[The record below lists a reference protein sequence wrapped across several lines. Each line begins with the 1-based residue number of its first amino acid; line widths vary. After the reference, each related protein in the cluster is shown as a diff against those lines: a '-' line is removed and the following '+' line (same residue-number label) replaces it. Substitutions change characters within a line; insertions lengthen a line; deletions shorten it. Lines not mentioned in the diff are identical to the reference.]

1 MSFLLKIVEGPNKG
15 AEITLVEGVA
25 VTFGKTDDCDIML
38 ADATFPD
45 SPVSLEATPTGV
57 TVDGAALANFH
68 VRTIGSTAF
77 AVGPADA
84 PWGDLTWPAR
94 EARSAE
100 AADGP
105 SGGEAPTSPSDYPVS
120 EPPSGATAESPA
132 SSTSHRGCLGCLVV
146 FILLAILLAVLGWF
160 FRDQAL
166 PGAKKVWRMA
176 SGTTKESGNGSAG
189 TAETSGVYTN
199 ETLPMLVARYV
210 LAETNRNGNTVYVG
224 NFATRAERLSA
235 TARIYAAQPGVEL
248 DLSDGETLKTAV
260 ADTLALVG
268 EQALSVVAVT
278 NRTAVLV
285 GRTANLR
292 RTLEAISADVPKL
305 VNVDVAGVKIV
316 RVDPEPPR
324 ASLPRTSSP
333 EVLTVAD
340 VDSGNDDSGDDD
352 SEKPVAPPRVD
363 LPVCGILTTPYPCL
377 VLRDGARI
385 MEGASIGDNVV
396 LKIAADSVTLTNATG
411 RFVWKP

>member
-15 AEITLVEGVA
+15 AEIALVEGVA

-45 SPVSLEATPTGV
+45 SPVRLEATPTGV

-94 EARSAE
+94 EERQEGAAE
-100 AADGP
+100 GR
-105 SGGEAPTSPSDYPVS
+105 EAPTPPSDRPATES
-120 EPPSGATAESPA
+120 PNGATDESPA
-132 SSTSHRGCLGCLVV
+132 SSTRRHGCLGCLVV

-160 FRDQAL
+160 FRDQAR
-166 PGAKKVWRMA
+166 PYAEKVWRMV
-176 SGTTKESGNGSAG
+176 SGSAGASGNGSAG
-189 TAETSGVYTN
+189 SAETSGVYTN
-199 ETLPMLVARYV
+199 ETLPVLVARYV

-305 VNVDVAGVKIV
+305 VNVDVAGVKII

-333 EVLTVAD
+333 PEVLTVAY
-340 VDSGNDDSGDDD
+340 VDSDNDDTGDED

-377 VLRDGARI
+377 VLRNGARVL
-385 MEGASIGDNVV
+385 EGAPLGDSTVT
-396 LKIAADSVTLTNATG
+396 KIEADSVTVTNSAG
-411 RFVWKP
+411 KFVWRP

>member
-15 AEITLVEGVA
+15 AEIALVEGVA

-45 SPVSLEATPTGV
+45 SPVRLEATPTGV

-84 PWGDLTWPAR
+84 PWGDLTWPVR
-94 EARSAE
+94 EE
-100 AADGP
+100 TP
-105 SGGEAPTSPSDYPVS
+105 PPAP
-120 EPPSGATAESPA
+120 EPPKDVAAESPA
-132 SSTSHRGCLGCLVV
+132 PPTRRRRGCFGCLVV
-146 FILLAILLAVLGWF
+146 IILVAILLAVLGWF
-160 FRDQAL
+160 FRDQAR
-166 PGAKKVWRMA
+166 PCAEKVWRMA
-176 SGTTKESGNGSAG
+176 SGSAGESRNGSAG
-189 TAETSGVYTN
+189 TAETSGVCTN
-199 ETLPMLVARYV
+199 ETLPQLVARYV

-268 EQALSVVAVT
+268 ERTLSVVAVT

-324 ASLPRTSSP
+324 ASLPRASSP
-333 EVLTVAD
+333 PEALTVAD
-340 VDSGNDDSGDDD
+340 VDSDNDDSGDEDP
-352 SEKPVAPPRVD
+352 EKPVAPPRVD

>member
-1 MSFLLKIVEGPNKG
+1 MNFLLKIVEGPNKG
-15 AEITLVEGVA
+15 AEIALVEGVA

-45 SPVSLEATPTGV
+45 SPVRLEATPTGV

-84 PWGDLTWPAR
+84 PWGDLTWPVR
-94 EARSAE
+94 EETPPPA
-100 AADGP
+100 
-105 SGGEAPTSPSDYPVS
+105 T
-120 EPPSGATAESPA
+120 EPPKEVTAESPA
-132 SSTSHRGCLGCLVV
+132 PPTRRRRGCFGCLVV
-146 FILLAILLAVLGWF
+146 FILVAILLAVLGWF
-160 FRDQAL
+160 FRDQAR
-166 PGAKKVWRMA
+166 PCAEKVWRMA
-176 SGTTKESGNGSAG
+176 SRDFGESGNG
-189 TAETSGVYTN
+189 TAETSGVSTN
-199 ETLPMLVARYV
+199 ETLPVLVARYA

-224 NFATRAERLSA
+224 DFATRAERLSA
-235 TARIYAAQPGVEL
+235 TAKIYAAQPGVEL

-278 NRTAVLV
+278 NRTAVLA

-305 VNVDVAGVKIV
+305 ANVDVAGVKIV
-316 RVDPEPPR
+316 RVNPEPPR

-333 EVLTVAD
+333 PEVLTVAY
-340 VDSGNDDSGDDD
+340 VDSDNDDTGDED

-396 LKIAADSVTLTNATG
+396 LKITADSVTLTNATG

>member
-1 MSFLLKIVEGPNKG
+1 MNFLLKIVEGPNKG
-15 AEITLVEGVA
+15 AEIALVEGVA

-45 SPVSLEATPTGV
+45 SPVRLEATPTGV

-84 PWGDLTWPAR
+84 PWGDLTWPVR
-94 EARSAE
+94 EETPPPA
-100 AADGP
+100 
-105 SGGEAPTSPSDYPVS
+105 T
-120 EPPSGATAESPA
+120 EPPKEVTAESPA
-132 SSTSHRGCLGCLVV
+132 PPTRRRHGCLGCLVV

-160 FRDQAL
+160 FRDQAR
-166 PGAKKVWRMA
+166 PYAEKVWRMA
-176 SGTTKESGNGSAG
+176 SRDFGESGNG
-189 TAETSGVYTN
+189 TAETSGVSTN
-199 ETLPMLVARYV
+199 ETLPVLVARYA

-224 NFATRAERLSA
+224 DFATRAERLSA
-235 TARIYAAQPGVEL
+235 TAKIYAAQPGVEL

-278 NRTAVLV
+278 NRTAVLA

-305 VNVDVAGVKIV
+305 ANVDVAGVKIV
-316 RVDPEPPR
+316 RVNPEPPR
-324 ASLPRTSSP
+324 ASLPRTSSAP

-340 VDSGNDDSGDDD
+340 VDSDNDDSGDED
-352 SEKPVAPPRVD
+352 SEKPVAPRVD

-396 LKIAADSVTLTNATG
+396 LKITADSVTLTNATG

>member
-1 MSFLLKIVEGPNKG
+1 MNFLLKIVEGPNKG
-15 AEITLVEGVA
+15 AEIALVEGVA

-45 SPVSLEATPTGV
+45 SPVRLEATPTGV

-84 PWGDLTWPAR
+84 PWGDLTWPVR
-94 EARSAE
+94 EETPPPA
-100 AADGP
+100 
-105 SGGEAPTSPSDYPVS
+105 T
-120 EPPSGATAESPA
+120 EPPKEVTAESPA
-132 SSTSHRGCLGCLVV
+132 PPTRRRRGCFGCLVV
-146 FILLAILLAVLGWF
+146 FILVAILLAVLGWF
-160 FRDQAL
+160 FRDQAR
-166 PGAKKVWRMA
+166 PCAEKVWRMA
-176 SGTTKESGNGSAG
+176 SRDFGESGNG
-189 TAETSGVYTN
+189 TAETSGVSTN
-199 ETLPMLVARYV
+199 ETLPVLVARYA

-224 NFATRAERLSA
+224 DFATRAERLSA
-235 TARIYAAQPGVEL
+235 TAKIYAAQPGVEL

-278 NRTAVLV
+278 NRTAVLA

-305 VNVDVAGVKIV
+305 ANVDVAGVKIV
-316 RVDPEPPR
+316 RVNPEPPR
-324 ASLPRTSSP
+324 ASLPRTSSAP

-340 VDSGNDDSGDDD
+340 VDSDNDDSGDED
-352 SEKPVAPPRVD
+352 SEKPVAPRVD

-396 LKIAADSVTLTNATG
+396 LKITADSVTLTNATG

>member
-15 AEITLVEGVA
+15 AEIALVEGVA

-45 SPVSLEATPTGV
+45 SSVRLEARPTGV
-57 TVDGAALANFH
+57 TVDGETLANFH

-84 PWGDLTWPAR
+84 PWGDLTWPVR
-94 EARSAE
+94 QEKSDG
-100 AADGP
+100 AADGRP
-105 SGGEAPTSPSDYPVS
+105 SSEESARPPGPQTA
-120 EPPSGATAESPA
+120 EPPNDSAAESSNPP
-132 SSTSHRGCLGCLVV
+132 TRRRGCFGCLVV

-160 FRDQAL
+160 FRNQAR
-166 PGAKKVWRMA
+166 PCAEKVWRMTASAGA
-176 SGTTKESGNGSAG
+176 SGVS
-189 TAETSGVYTN
+189 TN
-199 ETLPMLVARYV
+199 ETFPVLVARYALV
-210 LAETNRNGNTVYVG
+210 ETNRNGNAVFVG
-224 NFATRAERLSA
+224 DFATRADRLSA
-235 TARIYAAQPGVEL
+235 TAKIYAAQPGVEL
-248 DLSDGETLKTAV
+248 DLSDGESLKTAV

-305 VNVDVAGVKIV
+305 ANVDVAGIKIV
-316 RVDPEPPR
+316 RVDSEPPR
-324 ASLPRTSSP
+324 ASLPSPSSP
-333 EVLTVAD
+333 PEILTVAA
-340 VDSGNDDSGDDD
+340 VDSDNDESIDDVA
-352 SEKPVAPPRVD
+352 EKPVAPRVD

-396 LKIAADSVTLTNATG
+396 QKIAADSVTLTNATG

>member
-1 MSFLLKIVEGPNKG
+1 MNFLLKIVEGPNKG
-15 AEITLVEGVA
+15 AEIALVEGVA

-45 SPVSLEATPTGV
+45 SPVRLEATPTGV
-57 TVDGAALANFH
+57 TVDGEALANFH

-77 AVGPADA
+77 AAGPADA
-84 PWGDLTWPAR
+84 PWGNLTWPAR
-94 EARSAE
+94 EEMPAGS
-100 AADGP
+100 ADGR
-105 SGGEAPTSPSDYPVS
+105 SGSEVPAQPPGHTTA
-120 EPPSGATAESPA
+120 EPPNDASGETPASPA
-132 SSTSHRGCLGCLVV
+132 RRRGCLGCLVV

-160 FRDQAL
+160 FRDQAR
-166 PGAKKVWRMA
+166 PCAEKVWRMA
-176 SGTTKESGNGSAG
+176 SGSVAESGSGSAG
-189 TAETSGVYTN
+189 KAETSGVCTN
-199 ETLPMLVARYV
+199 ETLPALVARYA
-210 LAETNRNGNTVYVG
+210 LAATNRNGSTVYVG
-224 NFATRAERLSA
+224 DFATRAERLAA
-235 TARIYAAQPGVEL
+235 TAKIYAAQPGVEL
-248 DLSDGETLKTAV
+248 DLSDGESLKTAV

-305 VNVDVAGVKIV
+305 ANVDVAGIKLV
-316 RVDPEPPR
+316 RVDPEPSR
-324 ASLPRTSSP
+324 LPSPSSPP
-333 EVLTVAD
+333 EVLTVAA
-340 VDSGNDDSGDDD
+340 VDSDNDDSIDEG
-352 SEKPVAPPRVD
+352 SEKRVAPRVD

-396 LKIAADSVTLTNATG
+396 QKIAADSVTLTNATG

>member
-1 MSFLLKIVEGPNKG
+1 MSFRLKIAAGPNKG
-15 AEITLVEGVA
+15 AEIALVEGVA

-45 SPVSLEATPTGV
+45 SPVRLEATPTGV

-94 EARSAE
+94 EERQEGAAE
-100 AADGP
+100 GR
-105 SGGEAPTSPSDYPVS
+105 EAPTPPSDRPATES
-120 EPPSGATAESPA
+120 PNGATDESPA
-132 SSTSHRGCLGCLVV
+132 SSTRRHGCLGCLVV

-160 FRDQAL
+160 FRDQAR
-166 PGAKKVWRMA
+166 PYAEKVWRMA
-176 SGTTKESGNGSAG
+176 SATTEESGSGSAG
-189 TAETSGVYTN
+189 TAETSGVCTN
-199 ETLPMLVARYV
+199 ETLPQLVARYV

-260 ADTLALVG
+260 ADMLALVG
-268 EQALSVVAVT
+268 ERTLSVVAVT

-340 VDSGNDDSGDDD
+340 VDSDNDDSGDEDP
-352 SEKPVAPPRVD
+352 EKPVAPPRVD

>member
-1 MSFLLKIVEGPNKG
+1 MNFLLKIVEGPNKG
-15 AEITLVEGVA
+15 AEIALVEGVA

-45 SPVSLEATPTGV
+45 SPVRLEATPTGV

-84 PWGDLTWPAR
+84 PWGDLTWPVR
-94 EARSAE
+94 EE
-100 AADGP
+100 
-105 SGGEAPTSPSDYPVS
+105 TSPPAT
-120 EPPSGATAESPA
+120 EPPKEVTAESPA
-132 SSTSHRGCLGCLVV
+132 PPTRRRHGCLGCLVV

-160 FRDQAL
+160 FRDQAR
-166 PGAKKVWRMA
+166 PCAEKVWRMA
-176 SGTTKESGNGSAG
+176 SRDFGESGNG
-189 TAETSGVYTN
+189 TAETSGVSTN
-199 ETLPMLVARYV
+199 ETLPVLVARYA

-224 NFATRAERLSA
+224 DFATRAERLSA
-235 TARIYAAQPGVEL
+235 TAKIYAAQPGVEL

-278 NRTAVLV
+278 NRTAVLA

-305 VNVDVAGVKIV
+305 ANVDVAGVKIV
-316 RVDPEPPR
+316 RVNPEPPR
-324 ASLPRTSSP
+324 ASLPRTSSAP

-340 VDSGNDDSGDDD
+340 VDSDNDDSGDED
-352 SEKPVAPPRVD
+352 SEKPVAPRVD

-396 LKIAADSVTLTNATG
+396 LKITADSVTLTNATG

>member
-1 MSFLLKIVEGPNKG
+1 MNFLLKIVEGPNKG
-15 AEITLVEGVA
+15 AEIALVEGVA

-45 SPVSLEATPTGV
+45 SPVRLEATPTGV

-84 PWGDLTWPAR
+84 PWGDLTWPVR
-94 EARSAE
+94 EE
-100 AADGP
+100 
-105 SGGEAPTSPSDYPVS
+105 TSPPAT
-120 EPPSGATAESPA
+120 EPPKEVTAESPA
-132 SSTSHRGCLGCLVV
+132 PPTRRRHGCLGCLVV

-160 FRDQAL
+160 FRDQAR
-166 PGAKKVWRMA
+166 PCAEKVWRMA
-176 SGTTKESGNGSAG
+176 SGDAGASGSGSAG
-189 TAETSGVYTN
+189 TAETSGVCTN
-199 ETLPMLVARYV
+199 ETLPMLVARYT

-278 NRTAVLV
+278 NRTAVLA

-305 VNVDVAGVKIV
+305 ANVDVAGVKIV
-316 RVDPEPPR
+316 RVNPEPPR
-324 ASLPRTSSP
+324 ASLPRTSSAP

-340 VDSGNDDSGDDD
+340 VDSDNDDSGDED
-352 SEKPVAPPRVD
+352 SEKPVAPRVD

-396 LKIAADSVTLTNATG
+396 LKITADSVTLTNATG

>member
-15 AEITLVEGVA
+15 AEIALVEGVA

-45 SPVSLEATPTGV
+45 SPVRLEATPTGV

-84 PWGDLTWPAR
+84 PWGDLTWPVR
-94 EARSAE
+94 EETPPPA
-100 AADGP
+100 
-105 SGGEAPTSPSDYPVS
+105 T
-120 EPPSGATAESPA
+120 EPPKEVTAESPA
-132 SSTSHRGCLGCLVV
+132 PPTRRRRGCFGCLVV
-146 FILLAILLAVLGWF
+146 IILVAILLAVLGWF
-160 FRDQAL
+160 FRDQAR
-166 PGAKKVWRMA
+166 PCAEKVWRMA
-176 SGTTKESGNGSAG
+176 SGDAGASGNGSAG
-189 TAETSGVYTN
+189 TTETSGVCTN
-199 ETLPMLVARYV
+199 ETLPMLVARYT
-210 LAETNRNGNTVYVG
+210 LAETNRNGSTVYVG

-278 NRTAVLV
+278 NRTAVLA

-305 VNVDVAGVKIV
+305 ANVDVAGVKIV

-324 ASLPRTSSP
+324 ASLPRTSSAP

-340 VDSGNDDSGDDD
+340 VDSDNDDSGDED
-352 SEKPVAPPRVD
+352 SEKPVAPRVD

-396 LKIAADSVTLTNATG
+396 QKIAADSVTLTNATG